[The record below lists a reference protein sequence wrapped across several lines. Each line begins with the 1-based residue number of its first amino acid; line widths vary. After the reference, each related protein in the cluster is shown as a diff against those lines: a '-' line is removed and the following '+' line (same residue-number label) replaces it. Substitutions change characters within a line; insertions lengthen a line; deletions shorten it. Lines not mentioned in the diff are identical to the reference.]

1 MRRINDEDKQ
11 ALKDKASIE
20 DVVREHVTLRSAG
33 VGALKGLCPFHDEKT
48 PSFNVRPALGT
59 YHCFGCEEGGDV
71 IDFMMKIDHLTFA
84 EAVERLADKVGFTLR
99 YEETGGPGGRSDQP
113 PVGQR
118 TRLMEAHRVAEEFYH
133 EALVHSAEGRKGRDF
148 LRDKGFNGA
157 HATRFMVG
165 YAPRAGTALVD
176 HLRLKGFT
184 EEELLL
190 GGLANRRGRGLSD
203 RFQGRVL
210 WPIRA
215 ITGDTVGFG
224 ARRLYE
230 DDWSPAK
237 YLNTSETP
245 LYKKTGVLYG
255 LDLAKKAIAAERT
268 AVVVEGYTDVM
279 AAHLAGVETAVATC
293 GTAFGSDHITIL
305 RRILRDEAGRAPA
318 RVIFTFDGDAAGQ
331 KAAMRAFEQDQR
343 WAARSYVAVAADGA
357 DPNDLWVAGEG
368 ETDEEKGR
376 GVRELV
382 EAAQPMFEFAV
393 RTTLAP
399 YDLAEAAQ
407 RVQAMRAVAPILA
420 QIKDQ
425 TLRPEIT
432 RDVAGWMGID
442 PASLT
447 AEVHKAARAPQRGSG
462 ANFRPG
468 PAPGQRQVAGGRG
481 QGAPKG
487 AGGART
493 APAPGGSGMPGAT
506 PEPGAPGGGSSQNG
520 PPPMPRPD
528 LRDPV
533 QMAERHLLQV
543 ALQYP
548 LAIVP
553 EDVDE
558 LDPAG
563 FRAPM
568 HRAVWHAVRT
578 AGGVPAASAMSAAAW
593 VQAVVRHTP
602 AEVHPLVHGLTV
614 DPVPSKL
621 DPETGVPTEVFVD
634 SLVLRV
640 RLAGVEQQVAERMSA
655 LARATPGS
663 PGERLIAEELNRLHH
678 ERARL
683 RARME

>member
-1 MRRINDEDKQ
+1 MVRRINDEDKQ

-20 DVVREHVTLRSAG
+20 DVVREHVTLRNAG

-71 IDFMMKIDHLTFA
+71 IDFVMKMDHLTFS
-84 EAVERLADKVGFTLR
+84 EAVERIADKIGFTLR
-99 YEETGGPGGRSDQP
+99 YEEVGGSGGGRGDQP

-133 EALVHSAEGRKGRDF
+133 EALMRSGEGRKGRDF
-148 LRDKGFNGA
+148 LRDKGFTGA
-157 HATRFMVG
+157 HASRFMVG

-245 LYKKTGVLYG
+245 IYKKTGVLYG
-255 LDLAKKAIAAERT
+255 LDLAKKTIAAERT

-279 AAHLAGVETAVATC
+279 AAHLAGVGTAVATY
-293 GTAFGSDHITIL
+293 GTAFGTDHITML
-305 RRILRDEAGRAPA
+305 RRILRAEAGRAPA

-357 DPNDLWVAGEG
+357 DPNDLWIAGEG
-368 ETDEEKGR
+368 ESDEEKGR
-376 GVRELV
+376 AVRELIDS
-382 EAAQPMFEFAV
+382 AQPMFEFAV

-399 YDLAEAAQ
+399 YDLGEAAQ

-425 TLRPEIT
+425 TLRPEVT

-442 PASLT
+442 PAMLT
-447 AEVHKAARAPQRGSG
+447 AEVHRAARAPQGGGRGSG
-462 ANFRPG
+462 FRPG
-468 PAPGQRQVAGGRG
+468 PAPGQRQD
-481 QGAPKG
+481 
-487 AGGART
+487 T
-493 APAPGGSGMPGAT
+493 APGDGPGTGQHPGRPGEGPPGT
-506 PEPGAPGGGSSQNG
+506 EQPGAP
-520 PPPMPRPD
+520 PPMARPD

-563 FRAPM
+563 FRALM
-568 HRAVWHAVRT
+568 HRSIWQAVRS

-593 VQAVVRHTP
+593 VRAVLAHTP
-602 AEVHPLVHGLTV
+602 PPVHPLIHELAVAS
-614 DPVPSKL
+614 VPTRL
-621 DPETGVPTEVFVD
+621 DPDTGVPPEAFVD

-640 RLAGVEQQVAERMSA
+640 RLAVVDQHLAERMSA
-655 LARATPGS
+655 LSRATPGS
-663 PGERLIAEELNRLHH
+663 PGERLIAEELNQLHH
-678 ERARL
+678 QRARL

>member
-11 ALKDKASIE
+11 TLKDKAAIE

-59 YHCFGCEEGGDV
+59 FHCFGCEEGGDV
-71 IDFMMKIDHLTFA
+71 IDFVMKIDHLTFS
-84 EAVERLADKVGFTLR
+84 EAVERIADKIGFTLR
-99 YEETGGPGGRSDQP
+99 YEETGGPGGGRADQP

-133 EALVHSAEGRKGRDF
+133 EALLRSGEGRKGRDF
-148 LRDKGFNGA
+148 LRDKGFTGA
-157 HATRFMVG
+157 HASRFMVG

-245 LYKKTGVLYG
+245 IYKKTGVLYG
-255 LDLAKKAIAAERT
+255 LDVAKKAIATERT

-293 GTAFGSDHITIL
+293 GTAFGTDHITML

-357 DPNDLWVAGEG
+357 DPNDLWIAGEG
-368 ETDEEKGR
+368 DSDEER
-376 GVRELV
+376 GAAVRELI
-382 EAAQPMFEFAV
+382 EGAQPMFEFAV

-399 YDLAEAAQ
+399 YDLGEAAQ

-425 TLRPEIT
+425 TLRPEVT

-447 AEVHKAARAPQRGSG
+447 AEVHRVARAPRRGSG
-462 ANFRPG
+462 SGFRPG
-468 PAPGQRQVAGGRG
+468 PAPGQRQAADGPGRG
-481 QGAPKG
+481 VPNG
-487 AGGART
+487 AGRAGA
-493 APAPGGSGMPGAT
+493 APASDGSGGPPQA
-506 PEPGAPGGGSSQNG
+506 G

-528 LRDPV
+528 LSDPV

-558 LDPAG
+558 LDPGG
-563 FRAPM
+563 FRAAM
-568 HRAVWHAVRT
+568 HRAVWHAVRE
-578 AGGVPAASAMSAAAW
+578 AGGVPTASALSAAAW
-593 VQAVVRHTP
+593 VQAVLRHTP
-602 AEVHPLVHGLTV
+602 TEVHPLVHQLTV
-614 DPVPSKL
+614 APVPTKL
-621 DPETGVPTEVFVD
+621 DPETGVPPDAFVD

-640 RLAGVEQQVAERMSA
+640 RLAVVDQHLAGRMSA
-655 LARATPGS
+655 LSRATPGS
-663 PGERLIAEELNRLHH
+663 PGERLIAEELNQLHH

>member
-1 MRRINDEDKQ
+1 MVRRILDEDKQ

-33 VGALKGLCPFHDEKT
+33 VGSLKGLCPFHDEKT
-48 PSFNVRPALGT
+48 PSFNVRPAVGT

-71 IDFMMKIDHLTFA
+71 IDFVMKIDHLTFA
-84 EAVERLADKVGFTLR
+84 EAVERIAEKIGFTLR
-99 YEETGGPGGRSDQP
+99 YEEIGGSGRRGDQP

-133 EALVHSAEGRKGRDF
+133 EALLRSSEGRKGRDF
-148 LRDKGFNGA
+148 LRDKGFTGA

-184 EEELLL
+184 DEELLL
-190 GGLANRRGRGLSD
+190 AGVANRRGRGLSD

-245 LYKKTGVLYG
+245 IYKKTGVLYG
-255 LDLAKKAIAAERT
+255 LDLAKKAISAERT

-279 AAHLAGVETAVATC
+279 AAHLAGVGTAVATC
-293 GTAFGSDHITIL
+293 GTAFGSDHISIL
-305 RRILRDEAGRAPA
+305 RRMLRDEAGRAPA

-357 DPNDLWVAGEG
+357 DPNDLWIAGTG
-368 ETDEEKGR
+368 ESDEEKGAA
-376 GVRELV
+376 VRELI
-382 EAAQPMFEFAV
+382 EGAQPMFEFAV

-399 YDLAEAAQ
+399 YDLGEAAQ

-425 TLRPEIT
+425 TLRPEVT

-442 PASLT
+442 PAALT
-447 AEVHKAARAPQRGSG
+447 AEVHRAARAPQGDRSAPGSG
-462 ANFRPG
+462 PRRA
-468 PAPGQRQVAGGRG
+468 
-481 QGAPKG
+481 GAP
-487 AGGART
+487 AG
-493 APAPGGSGMPGAT
+493 PVPSSSGRPDAAE
-506 PEPGAPGGGSSQNG
+506 EPRVPSL
-520 PPPMPRPD
+520 PRPD
-528 LRDPV
+528 LSDPV

-548 LAIVP
+548 LAIVA
-553 EDVDE
+553 EDMDE
-558 LDPAG
+558 LAPEG

-568 HRAVWHAVRT
+568 HQAVWHAVRT
-578 AGGVPAASAMSAAAW
+578 VGGVHAASTMSASAW
-593 VQAVVRHTP
+593 VQAVLGQTP
-602 AEVHPLVHGLTV
+602 PPVHPLVHELAV
-614 DPVPSKL
+614 ASVPTRL
-621 DPETGVPTEVFVD
+621 DPATGTPPEVFVD

-640 RLAGVEQQVAERMSA
+640 RLAVLDQQLAERMSA
-655 LARATPGS
+655 LSRATPGS
-663 PGERLIAEELNRLHH
+663 PGERRIGEELNQLHH